1 MSNSPLFLVAT
12 IYAVR
17 LSIISIHAAIA
28 NSFSDMGGEFTS
40 GEIALIEDN
49 AISSNPPRAIG
60 QALYA
65 RWCGLAT

>member
-1 MSNSPLFLVAT
+1 MTNSPLFLVAT

-17 LSIISIHAAIA
+17 LSIISVHATIA
-28 NSFSDMGGEFTS
+28 NSFSNMGGELTS
-40 GEIALIEDN
+40 GEIALIEDDTV
-49 AISSNPPRAIG
+49 SSKPPRAIG

>member
-17 LSIISIHAAIA
+17 LSIISVHAAIA
-28 NSFSDMGGEFTS
+28 DSFSDMGGELTS
-40 GEIALIEDN
+40 GEIALIEDDTV
-49 AISSNPPRAIG
+49 SSNPPRAIG